1 MTRLTRRELRD
12 DLMDELKDELADL
25 IREACDTVESD
36 PRPLSL
42 PDRHWVIQNALE
54 NALGQYNQRFGPKS
68 PPRGRQAGSSVPAP
82 EPNCAINPVSL

>member
-1 MTRLTRRELRD
+1 
-12 DLMDELKDELADL
+12 MDELKDELADL

-54 NALGQYNQRFGPKS
+54 NALGQYNQRFELKS
-68 PPRGRQAGSSVPAP
+68 RPRGRRSVRQEGSSVPAP
-82 EPNCAINPVSL
+82 EPNCTINPVSL